1 MTEHDDA
8 VTYPT
13 RRAAREAREAA
24 LRAHATEQ
32 ATTPSVD
39 ESAQREAPRMEAPQ
53 SASYGAETPQAVQHA
68 PESEPAPMAEPAAVD
83 ESAVASTPVV
93 AAEPGAPAVAAE
105 PAAEESTETA
115 AEQPSAEQPVADAAA
130 TDAKPRRAGL
140 SAKRR
145 GLLRWFLVGGAVLLA
160 AVVVIALA
168 VSFLGRGSYAL
179 GSRTS
184 IGSLSAVPPKMDGWS
199 TPVPT
204 IAAISSSDGACQFS
218 AGVATSP
225 AGLSER
231 PVVIEVGDEPRVPQ
245 NDGDATRAYLRM
257 TIEGF
262 TAGSPEWTIEELD
275 SQWVEMRQGPEETA
289 KTDRVELSVFRAKSA
304 NSVLYYAGHTF
315 LGSGSSIAMTTRCNG
330 ADRMTEEEARKLFA
344 GTTITYAEAPKA

>member
-1 MTEHDDA
+1 MRQWTPTSSAARRQDMTEHDDA
-8 VTYPT
+8 ATYPT

-24 LRAHATEQ
+24 LRARATEQ
-32 ATTPSVD
+32 AMTPSTD
-39 ESAQREAPRMEAPQ
+39 AIAQPEAPGMEVPQPATHGAEAPQ
-53 SASYGAETPQAVQHA
+53 SVDDKPV
-68 PESEPAPMAEPAAVD
+68 AEPA
-83 ESAVASTPVV
+83 
-93 AAEPGAPAVAAE
+93 
-105 PAAEESTETA
+105 
-115 AEQPSAEQPVADAAA
+115 PVADATPTEEPAA
-130 TDAKPRRAGL
+130 ADAKPRRAGL
-140 SAKRR
+140 SATRR
-145 GLLRWFLVGGAVLLA
+145 GLLRWFMVGGAVLLA

-199 TPVPT
+199 TPAPT
-204 IAAISSSDGACQFS
+204 LAAISSSDGACQFS
-218 AGVATSP
+218 AGVATAP

-289 KTDRVELSVFRAKSA
+289 KTDRVELSVFRAESA

-315 LGSGSSIAMTTRCNG
+315 LGSGSSLAMTTRCNG
-330 ADRMTEEEARKLFA
+330 VDRMTEEEARKLFA